1 MLAKLD
7 VSEQDQMRRLL
18 TACIASLTEPPR
30 PDPPLM
36 TRIPVTSACGASGG
50 GASAS
55 SIQKGVN
62 TVTTET
68 TEETVRAYFAAYSD
82 GRPDRFEEIVS
93 ADYIDYGHTPPGR
106 GPKGA
111 RDDYENAVE
120 LAGGLIRYEID
131 ALVARE
137 NTVAAAWTGRL
148 PNGSEVR
155 GLSLY
160 VVADRQVAEVRHALI
175 GELPEEFRQ

>member
-1 MLAKLD
+1 M
-7 VSEQDQMRRLL
+7 
-18 TACIASLTEPPR
+18 
-30 PDPPLM
+30 
-36 TRIPVTSACGASGG
+36 
-50 GASAS
+50 
-55 SIQKGVN
+55 
-62 TVTTET
+62 T

-82 GRPDRFEEIVS
+82 GQPDQFDEIVS
-93 ADYIDYGHTPPGR
+93 EDYIDYGHTPPGR

-111 RDDYENAVE
+111 SDDYEHAVD

-148 PNGSEVR
+148 PSGSEFR

-175 GELPEEFRQ
+175 GELPREFRQ